1 MAQQHCTQGDTTPT
15 KHGSDTPRAPQGAQL
30 RRVLHGAVLPPHA
43 VPDLGFG
50 RIVAS
55 EIDVPNMLVN
65 VV

>member
-1 MAQQHCTQGDTTPT
+1 MAQQHCAQGDTTPT
-15 KHGSDTPRAPQGAQL
+15 DTQGAQL
-30 RRVLHGAVLPPHA
+30 RRVLHGAVLPPHT

-55 EIDVPNMLVN
+55 EINAPNMLVN